1 MTSFEEKYPSLFEPY
16 YNDEGEW
23 VGSGYATVREQ
34 DALKLGLPTKDI
46 FKHITKQE
54 ITDALADPSNERV
67 KDVLLGRLTKQDMLD
82 EYEENVWK
90 EDINQDELDDIDRI
104 YDSYIPMY
112 REYIMGKDMSKLTDA
127 ERSLKRD
134 YQQQG
139 VESSLLQQQSF
150 DQNQGIKLKPEDREL
165 GPNDLGI
172 WIDRETAKESGY
184 KYLDKE
190 TRRLYKYGP
199 IKKIKGM
206 KHGGLIM
213 NYGDYGRS
221 YT

>member
-1 MTSFEEKYPSLFEPY
+1 MSAEGSDDLEYLRNEYNRYGSEGRLKYSKYIKAKKVPTIENFF
-16 YNDEGEW
+16 ND
-23 VGSGYATVREQ
+23 
-34 DALKLGLPTKDI
+34 LK
-46 FKHITKQE
+46 KQE
-54 ITDALADPSNERV
+54 IDDALADPSNERV

-82 EYEENVWK
+82 EYEE
-90 EDINQDELDDIDRI
+90 DIDQDELDDIDRV

-172 WIDRETAKESGY
+172 WIDRETAEERGY
-184 KYLDKE
+184 KYLDEE
-190 TRRLYKYGP
+190 TRRLYKYDP
-199 IKKIKGM
+199 VKKIKGM
-206 KHGGLIM
+206 KHGGLVM

>member
-1 MTSFEEKYPSLFEPY
+1 MSAEGSDDLEYLRNKYNRYGSEGRLKYSEYIKAKKVPTIENFF
-16 YNDEGEW
+16 ND
-23 VGSGYATVREQ
+23 
-34 DALKLGLPTKDI
+34 LK
-46 FKHITKQE
+46 KQE
-54 ITDALADPSNERV
+54 IDDALADPSNERV

-172 WIDRETAKESGY
+172 WLSPEEAEESEY
-184 KYLDKE
+184 KYLDEE
-190 TRRLYKYGP
+190 TRRLYKYDP
-199 IKKIKGM
+199 SDLSKKIKGM
-206 KHGGLIM
+206 KHGGLVM

-221 YT
+221 YK

>member
-23 VGSGYATVREQ
+23 VGSGYATRRENE
-34 DALKLGLPTKDI
+34 ALKLGISGEDI

-54 ITDALADPSNERV
+54 ITDALAEPSNERV
-67 KDVLLGRLTKQDMLD
+67 RDIISGRLTKQDMLD
-82 EYEENVWK
+82 EYEG
-90 EDINQDELDDIDRI
+90 DIAQDELDEIDRV

-112 REYIMGKDMSKLTDA
+112 REHLLNEDISNLSRGQKALQDTLKYQSGILSGSK
-127 ERSLKRD
+127 
-134 YQQQG
+134 
-139 VESSLLQQQSF
+139 SF

-172 WIDRETAKESGY
+172 WIDRETAEERGY
-184 KYLDKE
+184 KYLDEE
-190 TRRLYKYGP
+190 TRRLYKYDP
-199 IKKIKGM
+199 VKKIKGM
-206 KHGGLIM
+206 KHGGLVM

>member
-23 VGSGYATVREQ
+23 VGSGYATVRENE
-34 DALKLGLPTKDI
+34 ALKLGISGEDI

-54 ITDALADPSNERV
+54 ITDALAEPSNERV
-67 KDVLLGRLTKQDMLD
+67 RDIISGRLTKQDMLD
-82 EYEENVWK
+82 EYEG
-90 EDINQDELDDIDRI
+90 DIAQDELDEIDRV

-112 REYIMGKDMSKLTDA
+112 REHLLNEDISNLSRGQKALQDTLKYQSGILSGSK
-127 ERSLKRD
+127 
-134 YQQQG
+134 
-139 VESSLLQQQSF
+139 SF

-172 WIDRETAKESGY
+172 WIDRETAEERGY
-184 KYLDKE
+184 KYLDEE
-190 TRRLYKYGP
+190 TRRLYKYDP
-199 IKKIKGM
+199 VKKIKGM
-206 KHGGLIM
+206 KHGGLVM

-221 YT
+221 YN

>member
-172 WIDRETAKESGY
+172 WIDRETAEERGY
-184 KYLDKE
+184 KYLDEE

>member
-23 VGSGYATVREQ
+23 VGSGYATVRENE
-34 DALKLGLPTKDI
+34 ALKLGLSTKDI

-54 ITDALADPSNERV
+54 ITDALAEPSNERV
-67 KDVLLGRLTKQDMLD
+67 RDIISGRLTKQDMLD
-82 EYEENVWK
+82 EYEG
-90 EDINQDELDDIDRI
+90 DIAQDELDEIDRV

-112 REYIMGKDMSKLTDA
+112 REHLLNEDISNLSRGQKALQDTLKYQSGILSGSK
-127 ERSLKRD
+127 
-134 YQQQG
+134 
-139 VESSLLQQQSF
+139 SF

-172 WIDRETAKESGY
+172 WISPEEAEERGY
-184 KYLDKE
+184 KYLDEE
-190 TRRLYKYGP
+190 TRRLYKYDP
-199 IKKIKGM
+199 VKKIKGM
-206 KHGGLIM
+206 KHGGLVM

-221 YT
+221 YK

>member
-172 WIDRETAKESGY
+172 WIDRETAEERGY